1 MRFDDFADT
10 HHITEPVDTGII
22 CLIKK
27 EMARW
32 MTATAA
38 VRNEEEAALITCL
51 IN

>member
-27 EMARW
+27 KNGEVDDSDGGC
-32 MTATAA
+32 T
-38 VRNEEEAALITCL
+38 
-51 IN
+51 